1 MDIRE
6 LFSQKI
12 TTLRT
17 LRETCQILALFFAVI
32 VLLFLQVYDLIQIYS
47 KEKEDID
54 RMIAQNHS
62 WDLAQE
68 YLAIILA
75 FTPILIPLLA
85 SFYAYVFTKK
95 VRLNIHDIHV
105 YSYHR
110 CELLIN

>member
-1 MDIRE
+1 MADE
-6 LFSQKI
+6 KI
-12 TTLRT
+12 PSNRVRSFVRYTL
-17 LRETCQILALFFAVI
+17 Q
-32 VLLFLQVYDLIQIYS
+32 
-47 KEKEDID
+47 
-54 RMIAQNHS
+54 IAQNHS